1 MYEQTNTM
9 METKALFQIPQ
20 LLDGDD
26 FTSEDLADDMEGLRL
41 SFTRIKIPGGGHL
54 QFEIPSGNPD
64 VPDYAPYLEGVILY
78 SHNSNAYWPEGSEY
92 DDDQPPLCQ
101 SFDGK
106 VGYGEPGGTCADC
119 VLNQF
124 GSDGNN
130 KGKACKNMRMLYLLR
145 SGEYMPIQ
153 IALPPT
159 SLTPYTRFV
168 NEAFL
173 SRRRKVCTGVV
184 RIGLKKAVS
193 GSHEYC
199 VATFTKIADFA
210 GEDLA
215 HIRAYADGFVA
226 QIKNICQRNGVEE
239 PNIFTEFGSFTVG
252 ESGAV
257 LYSIVNQKQQNDR
270 ENWYMI
276 DSSFITTLPDTWGIN
291 QRYIMLAVNNWDKEY
306 QRVLLGGLTC
316 DSEDFYN
323 SECHTSAIFL
333 PKLEAGNTQYIG
345 FFHTGAYQESLGGFG
360 GIQHC
365 LIPAPKHVIIDRDK
379 SDNEYYTRLFA
390 KEQSYRS
397 MLRILGY

>member
-9 METKALFQIPQ
+9 METKTSFQIPQ
-20 LLDGDD
+20 LLDGDN

-159 SLTPYTRFV
+159 SLTPYTR
-168 NEAFL
+168 L
-173 SRRRKVCTGVV
+173 DLRH
-184 RIGLKKAVS
+184 KAICIS
-193 GSHEYC
+193 
-199 VATFTKIADFA
+199 
-210 GEDLA
+210 
-215 HIRAYADGFVA
+215 AYADGFVA
-226 QIKNICQRNGVEE
+226 QIKDINAQRAQAGAAASSIIGDGDASHLELPDNGAH
-239 PNIFTEFGSFTVG
+239 FAL
-252 ESGAV
+252 GAV
-257 LYSIVNQKQQNDR
+257 IDGER
-270 ENWYMI
+270 EE
-276 DSSFITTLPDTWGIN
+276 LP
-291 QRYIMLAVNNWDKEY
+291 A
-306 QRVLLGGLTC
+306 
-316 DSEDFYN
+316 
-323 SECHTSAIFL
+323 
-333 PKLEAGNTQYIG
+333 
-345 FFHTGAYQESLGGFG
+345 
-360 GIQHC
+360 
-365 LIPAPKHVIIDRDK
+365 
-379 SDNEYYTRLFA
+379 
-390 KEQSYRS
+390 
-397 MLRILGY
+397 